1 MTSLA
6 SPLPDVASE
15 TRDVLPLKLA
25 ITLAL
30 TAMADWLFYDQRI
43 GISMTL
49 FAVALFAGCWLGNLV
64 GLNWRRIATAAL
76 VLFVGLVPAIEELNG
91 LTFLFIVAALA
102 YAISIL
108 TNPDPKPLLFGRL
121 GAFRDLYLI
130 GPFRFAAE
138 IVRMFRRNDLTAG
151 FTKWFVPVAFGL
163 IFLLLFASAN
173 PLIEKW
179 ISELN
184 PASSTTHINLA
195 RIFFWAFVL
204 SGVWPFIHVRWRRRK
219 PRAAASVEPPV
230 ADHAEPHGEGLDLFG
245 PEAILRSLILFNL
258 MFAVQTALDLV
269 YLWGNA
275 TLPADVTY
283 ASYAHRGAYPLIAT
297 ALLAAAF
304 VLAAMRPGGPA
315 EKSPVIRPLV
325 YLFVAQ
331 NVMMVA
337 SCILRLH
344 LYVETYLLTTM
355 RIAALVWMLLVAAG
369 LVLIVARIIL
379 EQTNGWLIRMNL
391 ISLAATLYV
400 CALINFPAI
409 IADYNVTHSKEA
421 SGKGVNLDTNY
432 LYELGPQVLPALNRA
447 RELPGMEARLT
458 CNRNRLLSIQ
468 AADMASWRSWGFRSW
483 RLQRWLDSHPDQPS
497 SAG

>member
-1 MTSLA
+1 MTSLV
-6 SPLPDVASE
+6 SPLPDVHAD
-15 TRDVLPLKLA
+15 TRNLLPVKLA
-25 ITLAL
+25 ITLGL
-30 TAMADWLFYDQRI
+30 TALADWLFYDERI

-49 FAVALFAGCWLGNLV
+49 FAIALFAGSWLGNLV
-64 GLNWRRIATAAL
+64 GLSWRRTATAAL
-76 VLFVGLVPAIEELNG
+76 VLFVGLVPAVEELNG

-102 YAISIL
+102 YGISIL
-108 TNPDPKPLLFGRL
+108 TNPDFSQLTDALRTV
-121 GAFRDLYLI
+121 RDLYLI
-130 GPFRFAAE
+130 GPFRLIADVIRLFS
-138 IVRMFRRNDLTAG
+138 MNDLTAG
-151 FTKWFVPVAFGL
+151 FAKWFVPVALGL

-179 ISELN
+179 IKALN
-184 PASSTTHINLA
+184 PGDSTSHINLA
-195 RIFFWAFVL
+195 RTLFWAFVL
-204 SGVWPFIHVRWRRRK
+204 SMVWPFIHVRWRRRK
-219 PRAAASVEPPV
+219 QRAAASVEPV
-230 ADHAEPHGEGLDLFG
+230 ADNAEPRTDTLDFFG
-245 PEAILRSLILFNL
+245 ADTILRSLILFNL
-258 MFAVQTALDLV
+258 MFAIQTVLDAA

-275 TLPADVTY
+275 KLPADVTY
-283 ASYAHRGAYPLIAT
+283 ADYAHRGAYPLIVT
-297 ALLAAAF
+297 SLLAAGF

-325 YLFVAQ
+325 YLWVAQ

-355 RIAALVWMLLVAAG
+355 RLAAFVWMLLVAVG

-379 EQTNGWLIRMNL
+379 EQSNGWLVRMNL

-400 CALINFPAI
+400 CALVNFPAI

-421 SGKGVNLDTNY
+421 AGKGVNLDTNY
-432 LYELGPQVLPALNRA
+432 LYELGPQALPALNRA
-447 RELPGMEARLT
+447 ATLPGLEARLT
-458 CNRNRLLSIQ
+458 CNRNRLLSRQ

-483 RLQRWLDSHPDQPS
+483 RLQRWLDSHPDKPS

>member
-1 MTSLA
+1 MTSFA
-6 SPLPDVASE
+6 SPLPDVHADA
-15 TRDVLPLKLA
+15 RNLLPVKLA
-25 ITLAL
+25 ITLGL
-30 TAMADWLFYDQRI
+30 TALADWLFYDQRI

-49 FAVALFAGCWLGNLV
+49 FAMALFIGSWLGNLV
-64 GLNWRRIATAAL
+64 GLNWRRTVTAAL
-76 VLFVGLVPAIEELNG
+76 VLFVGLVPAVEELNG

-108 TNPDPKPLLFGRL
+108 TNPDLKQLFFGRL

-130 GPFRFAAE
+130 GPFRFAGDL
-138 IVRMFRRNDLTAG
+138 IRLLSMNDLTAG
-151 FTKWFVPVAFGL
+151 FAKWFVPVAFAL

-179 ISELN
+179 IKELN
-184 PASSTTHINLA
+184 PADSTSHINIA
-195 RIFFWAFVL
+195 RTLFWAFVL
-204 SGVWPFIHVRWRRRK
+204 SMVWPFIHVRWRRRK
-219 PRAAASVEPPV
+219 QRAAAAVEPV
-230 ADHAEPHGEGLDLFG
+230 ADNAEPRSDALDLFG
-245 PEAILRSLILFNL
+245 ADAILRSLILFNL
-258 MFAVQTALDLV
+258 LFAVQTVLDAA

-275 TLPADVTY
+275 TLPPDVTY
-283 ASYAHRGAYPLIAT
+283 ASYAHRGAYPLIVT
-297 ALLAAAF
+297 ALLAAGF

-315 EKSPVIRPLV
+315 EKSQVIRPLV
-325 YLFVAQ
+325 YLWVAQ

-355 RIAALVWMLLVAAG
+355 RIAAFVWMLLVAVG

-379 EQTNGWLIRMNL
+379 EQSNGWLVRMNL
-391 ISLAATLYV
+391 ISLTATLYV
-400 CALINFPAI
+400 CALVNFPAI
-409 IADYNVTHSKEA
+409 IADYNVTHSKES

-432 LYELGPQVLPALNRA
+432 LNELGPQVLPALNRA
-447 RELPGMEARLT
+447 RELPGIEARLT
-458 CNRNRLLSIQ
+458 CNRNRLLQIQ

-483 RLQRWLDSHPDQPS
+483 RLQRWLDAHPDQPS